1 MGLPTDEAGI
11 RSYILGRYKGVGIKT
26 VEALLEEFGAEDLF
40 NSLDTHP
47 DRVRQALGGSRR
59 ADLVLAAWK
68 ADREQREAMPVVS
81 AGAAEPAPERTA
93 AKPAARRSTAKPA
106 AKRSS
111 SRPAAKTRS
120 KAAPK
125 ATETKSDDA
134 AEEKATTGASGARRR
149 RGGARKPRTK
159 VESGSGTGD

>member
-1 MGLPTDEAGI
+1 LGLPTDEAGI

-26 VEALLEEFGAEDLF
+26 VEALLEEFGAEALF

-47 DRVRQALGGSRR
+47 ERVQKALGGSRR

-68 ADREQREAMPVVS
+68 ADREQREAMLVVS
-81 AGAAEPAPERTA
+81 SGAAESAPERKA
-93 AKPAARRSTAKPA
+93 SRPAARRSAAKPA

-111 SRPAAKTRS
+111 SRSAAKARS

-125 ATETKSDDA
+125 STETKSGDA
-134 AEEKATTGASGARRR
+134 AEEKAATGAGGARRR
-149 RGGARKPRTK
+149 RGGARKPRAK
-159 VESGSGTGD
+159 AESGAGTGD